1 MQKVS
6 LKYGGNDDI
15 MKKVGDVA
23 DACAN
28 VYNAER
34 CQAAFEIWDCV
45 DKKAAEVG
53 LNLLA

>member
-1 MQKVS
+1 MS
-6 LKYGGNDDI
+6 LKYGGNEGI

-23 DACAN
+23 DACAD
-28 VYNAER
+28 VHNAEK

-53 LNLLA
+53 LKLLD